1 MVNNSTNIN
10 KTNNH
15 IWPQII
21 EHKKTMKQM
30 TLEIQVQ
37 ALDRH
42 TKVVGSIRLMKF
54 QPSTLF

>member
-21 EHKKTMKQM
+21 EHKKIMKQM

-37 ALDRH
+37 ILDRH
-42 TKVVGSIRLMKF
+42 TKVKF

>member
-10 KTNNH
+10 KTTTS
-15 IWPQII
+15 PQII

-30 TLEIQVQ
+30 ALEIQVQ
-37 ALDRH
+37 TLDGH
-42 TKVVGSIRLMKF
+42 TKVVGSNRLMTF